1 MRQNKKIREKYD
13 EKITSRIEVLNINK
27 TIIIMVIP
35 ISIKNNVIREWLEG
49 IPRDEIGTN
58 NGISV
63 GMISAIVTE
72 SRSGID
78 DIDLMREM
86 ALNLRK
92 AGSDLNSFAYTVR
105 LKNKLNRLGV
115 NEDLV
120 DSVIEKLHVHC
131 FTKGLG
137 ISEFLSR
144 LEYLIDLVNSIGVPI
159 EHLDKYI
166 FERLNTLERLHTDIQ
181 NMAKKRNDLVL
192 VYKTT
197 IPELEEFQQV
207 RPIHEKLFQAEDE
220 NLKKELIIK
229 EKDAEIKQ
237 LKEQLEEK
245 DAEIKQLKE
254 QLENSKS

>member
-13 EKITSRIEVLNINK
+13 EKITSHIEVLNINN

-35 ISIKNNVIREWLEG
+35 NSIKNKVIREWLEG

-92 AGSDLNSFAYTVR
+92 AGFDLNSFAYTVR
-105 LKNKLNRLGV
+105 LKNKLNRLGI

-120 DSVIEKLHVHC
+120 DSAIEKLHVHC

-166 FERLNTLERLHTDIQ
+166 L
-181 NMAKKRNDLVL
+181 
-192 VYKTT
+192 
-197 IPELEEFQQV
+197 
-207 RPIHEKLFQAEDE
+207 
-220 NLKKELIIK
+220 
-229 EKDAEIKQ
+229 
-237 LKEQLEEK
+237 
-245 DAEIKQLKE
+245 
-254 QLENSKS
+254 SG